1 MNILNKENSS
11 ITRFLSAQTISLF
24 GSSLVQYAIIWYITL
39 TTQSGT
45 MMMISTAC
53 GFLPQIVISL
63 FAGVWVDRFDRKKMI
78 MFSDSVI
85 ALATLA
91 LAIFFLA
98 GFKSIW
104 LLYIVLIIR
113 SVGTGIQTPAVN
125 AIIPQ
130 IVKKEDLMK
139 VNGIQSTVNSLIM
152 FLSPAISAAILTFIT
167 IEATF
172 FIDVITAI
180 IGVGITA
187 FIPIEPHA
195 KPQNI
200 NNTHLQDIQHGFK
213 YLKENNF
220 VKQLLIFQIV
230 ILILISPSAFL
241 TPLMVSRSFGT
252 EVWRLSASEMTFSF
266 GAILGGVL
274 IAWWGGFKN
283 RMHTTI
289 LAGSMYGLLMVTLGL
304 APIFALY
311 LFFNLLIGITMPVYN
326 SPITVLIQEKV
337 DPSMHGR
344 VFSFMQISTSCA
356 LPLGMMIFGPVAD
369 IVRVQSILIYAGILV
384 VICTLLF
391 FNQCRTPQN

>member
-1 MNILNKENSS
+1 
-11 ITRFLSAQTISLF
+11 
-24 GSSLVQYAIIWYITL
+24 
-39 TTQSGT
+39 
-45 MMMISTAC
+45 MISTAC

-78 MFSDSVI
+78 MLSDSVI
-85 ALATLA
+85 ALATLV

-104 LLYIVLIIR
+104 LLYLVLIVR

-130 IVKKEDLMK
+130 IVKKENLMK
-139 VNGIQSTVNSLIM
+139 VNGVQSTINSLIM

-180 IGVGITA
+180 IGVAMTA
-187 FIPIEPHA
+187 FIPIKPHE
-195 KPQNI
+195 KPENV
-200 NNTHLQDIQHGFK
+200 NNSHLQDIQHGFK
-213 YLKENNF
+213 YLKKNDI

-230 ILILISPSAFL
+230 IIILVSPSAFL
-241 TPLMVSRSFGT
+241 TPLMVNRTFGT

-266 GAILGGVL
+266 GAILGGIL

-289 LAGSMYGLLMVTLGL
+289 LAGSLYGLLMVALGL
-304 APIFALY
+304 APVFGLY
-311 LFFNLLIGITMPVYN
+311 LFFNVLIGVTMPLYN

-356 LPLGMMIFGPVAD
+356 LPLGMLVFGPVAD
-369 IVRVQSILIYAGILV
+369 VVSVQAILVFTGVLV
-384 VICTLLF
+384 VITSLGFVIRKCI
-391 FNQCRTPQN
+391 